1 MIFFSKMTIP
11 SEKTF
16 RLPRSFMYMLK
27 RYRVFHWFVGL
38 CVVYLFWWSIPHVI
52 DTSSSIRISLSSE
65 DLRGPKALLVEDLED
80 VYWLE
85 RMEDIVAQCKL
96 VCASRKYDV
105 ITQKAIRWNAEAMTE
120 SFAYFCKDELAL
132 VNPRLLEGDGEVI
145 ACLESYGDVSRRVQR
160 VAAVTLT
167 GVDFHAL
174 DKGRQ
179 QWHSNDPIQSCLYYH
194 TVDIIESK
202 WHI

>member
-1 MIFFSKMTIP
+1 M
-11 SEKTF
+11 
-16 RLPRSFMYMLK
+16 
-27 RYRVFHWFVGL
+27 
-38 CVVYLFWWSIPHVI
+38 
-52 DTSSSIRISLSSE
+52 
-65 DLRGPKALLVEDLED
+65 
-80 VYWLE
+80 
-85 RMEDIVAQCKL
+85 
-96 VCASRKYDV
+96 
-105 ITQKAIRWNAEAMTE
+105 
-120 SFAYFCKDELAL
+120 
-132 VNPRLLEGDGEVI
+132 I

-179 QWHSNDPIQSCLYYH
+179 QWHINDPIPSCLYYH